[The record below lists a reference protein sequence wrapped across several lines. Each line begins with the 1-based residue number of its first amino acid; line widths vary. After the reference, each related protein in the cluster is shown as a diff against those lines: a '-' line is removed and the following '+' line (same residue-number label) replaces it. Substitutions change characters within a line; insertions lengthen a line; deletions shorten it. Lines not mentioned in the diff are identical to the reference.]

1 MTWVKE
7 HEVIIDAADPYAD
20 RRVKFMN
27 DVLTYHYETFLPAHG
42 VTTSANSY
50 QASTSSSY
58 DYVAWDCRRT
68 IVPTGRPNLASYE
81 KKWMDA
87 LRVYTPSASTVSQA
101 SFTWDGTNDN
111 PLGNGQT
118 VNESYRRV
126 FSGSGSTMP
135 GFQVGEMR
143 YKWFASDEDT
153 NTWILFCNGNII
165 GMEIGD
171 DSWWRDP
178 GIDFITFGINLYRV
192 GFYCY
197 FPGAQDDYTV
207 SIAGDLNPVH
217 MGLPFL
223 TNSYSPN
230 ENYSN
235 FLLTDN
241 IYYYVRLQGD
251 RAGNPADM
259 TNPYLIGKSVRT
271 DVLLKYRNTTFM
283 QVEAGSA
290 AETIVYDSN
299 YYIDTSP
306 TSSRSMLLKTTT
318 DEGIL

>member
-1 MTWVKE
+1 
-7 HEVIIDAADPYAD
+7 
-20 RRVKFMN
+20 
-27 DVLTYHYETFLPAHG
+27 
-42 VTTSANSY
+42 
-50 QASTSSSY
+50 
-58 DYVAWDCRRT
+58 
-68 IVPTGRPNLASYE
+68 
-81 KKWMDA
+81 
-87 LRVYTPSASTVSQA
+87 
-101 SFTWDGTNDN
+101 
-111 PLGNGQT
+111 
-118 VNESYRRV
+118 
-126 FSGSGSTMP
+126 
-135 GFQVGEMR
+135 
-143 YKWFASDEDT
+143 
-153 NTWILFCNGNII
+153 
-165 GMEIGD
+165 MEIGD